1 MFEYYLLMAVVLLA
15 IVFLVIILIAINKRQ
30 KHPAETT
37 ENCNAF
43 DIDDGVINTDND
55 ALIDDDDTFE
65 DEKLM
70 NTLHPTEG
78 GEQKSDWLV
87 DALIKAAV
95 VDYGSLGII
104 PVVLFE
110 LMQFRIAFQQCFVQI
125 KTVQW

>member
-37 ENCNAF
+37 ANSNAF

-78 GEQKSDWLV
+78 GEQKSD
-87 DALIKAAV
+87 
-95 VDYGSLGII
+95 
-104 PVVLFE
+104 
-110 LMQFRIAFQQCFVQI
+110 
-125 KTVQW
+125 